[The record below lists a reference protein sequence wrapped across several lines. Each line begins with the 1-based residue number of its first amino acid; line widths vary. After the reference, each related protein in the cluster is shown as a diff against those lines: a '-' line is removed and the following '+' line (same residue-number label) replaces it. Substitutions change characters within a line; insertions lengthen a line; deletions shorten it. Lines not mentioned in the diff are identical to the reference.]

1 MRKVQLHFLCGYF
14 GWNTGFVKVS
24 WASVISLCRTNFPA
38 VCKQYFVSIHLS
50 MERGVWRL
58 TRNTAQ
64 IELSKERHSN
74 FKSSHFKSICLVSI
88 GSSAQHIYITFL
100 LLLSQLTTSQNTP
113 GREVF
118 LSHSASEEAIP
129 QNIEQ
134 LSKVTEQTRRSTIV
148 QGHWANNPNSCAV
161 CSLHMYAV
169 KEIFFLTGKKT
180 ILFWIKNNFCF

>member
-100 LLLSQLTTSQNTP
+100 LLLRQLTTSQNTP

-118 LSHSASEEAIP
+118 LSLSTSEEAIP

-134 LSKVTEQTRRSTIV
+134 LSKVTEQTRSRAS
-148 QGHWANNPNSCAV
+148 NPNSGAV